1 MAFDPDSFIAG
12 TQSQAAPEL
21 AEPTDKKN
29 KFNPSEFIRKGSD
42 YVPMQEPTMVAET
55 EAQAQS
61 INPDMN
67 LMPQA
72 VSVGARLAEPAYDI
86 AKGVGGVI
94 AGNAKDAYKMGNILY
109 KNVTPGVI
117 GTVISSPITY
127 AKDFASAYVQG
138 HPLMSKLGQT
148 TPQQAVQAGAG
159 YAKNIGGRILA
170 GAVAPESIALM
181 PYQMAA
187 YEQEKIRAN
196 PNAPGLQYNPYAQ
209 TVRGEATTQNQ
220 AGAANQMRTVAN
232 MPYGNVNPQE
242 RNILEQDRMM
252 RENIRKKAYQRVMGP
267 VAPQ

>member
-1 MAFDPDSFIAG
+1 MSLLDIRDDPNYVSANEATKKAIFEQYSKDDKDFLSANDATKDAIRKEFGISGSMAE
-12 TQSQAAPEL
+12 TQSTNIDVNAIPQAA
-21 AEPTDKKN
+21 
-29 KFNPSEFIRKGSD
+29 
-42 YVPMQEPTMVAET
+42 
-55 EAQAQS
+55 S
-61 INPDMN
+61 I
-67 LMPQA
+67 
-72 VSVGARLAEPAYDI
+72 GAKLVEPAYNV
-86 AKGVGGVI
+86 AKGVGGMV
-94 AGNAKDAYKMGNILY
+94 AGSAQDVMKMGNILY
-109 KNVTPGVI
+109 KNMTPGVI

-138 HPLMSKLGQT
+138 HPWMSNLAQT

-159 YAKNIGGRILA
+159 FAKNIGGRILA
-170 GAVAPESIALM
+170 GAVAPESAVMM

-209 TVRGEATTQNQ
+209 TVRGEATTQGR
-220 AGAANQMRTVAN
+220 AGSANQMRTVAN

-242 RNILEQDRMM
+242 RAILEQDRMM